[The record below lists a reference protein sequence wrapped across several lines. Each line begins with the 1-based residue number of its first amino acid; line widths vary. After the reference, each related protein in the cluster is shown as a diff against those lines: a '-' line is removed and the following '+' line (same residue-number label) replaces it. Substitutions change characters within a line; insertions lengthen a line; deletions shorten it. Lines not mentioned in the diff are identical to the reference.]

1 MQRSTSLVGQSWPGV
16 VKLVVAVGIAYFL
29 VARLGLALRTNP
41 AGVAFFWP
49 AAGVAVGA
57 LVVLGPS
64 AWLPT
69 SIAVASASIATNLLI
84 GRNTWLVFIFAFV
97 NVAQALLTAWLIERW
112 FGRTIKLED
121 LRQVLG
127 FLVASAVG
135 AAIVA
140 VGAAGAVALVQAMAS
155 SLPVLH
161 LLFVG
166 CLLGVVTV
174 APVLIGLAEAV
185 RELPPRR
192 ELIEGAAG
200 LATLAALSV
209 FAISLPEGPWAT
221 SLPEILVFCPL
232 LWVAVRCRPVFS
244 AAAAFFVA
252 LAVVWSK
259 TFNLGYFGN
268 GDIPILDRLF
278 AAQSFVLA
286 AAVVAFVLSALF
298 AERRRSE
305 TALKLGNGL
314 LRDSNERLQL
324 ALGAAELGVFS
335 LDLDTGLLECDALT
349 ARIHGHVSLPKTIK
363 DGRRFVHPDD
373 RVCIDTPFAEAQ
385 STWNAEYR
393 VVHPPGHPQA
403 GEVRW
408 VAFEGSTMRDAQGKS
423 VRLLG
428 ISRDITQRKKAE
440 QALAE
445 RDVQLA
451 LAGKAALVGSYTYD
465 ISADS
470 LLVSESYPAIHGLP
484 EGTTKSTRSD
494 WERRVHP
501 DDLARMT
508 ALRHQAFRERRG
520 EIGTEYRIVR
530 DGEIRW
536 IESRSFI
543 SYDSDGN
550 AQRMIGVNIDVTE
563 RKQTEAR
570 FADLNTQF
578 DLAHKA
584 ARVGCY
590 TYDISARTV
599 RFSRASRASYGLSQS
614 AMEIT
619 AQQWFARVHRD
630 DQQHLRAEHIRAFK
644 ERRPEVINEFR
655 FVRPGGEV
663 RWIEGRSLVVY
674 DQAGR
679 AERMTGV
686 YIDVTDRKQTEAL
699 LRESKARLADA
710 LAAGQVMAFE
720 WNAVTGQSR
729 RSDNVAQILGIEQG
743 PASVPRND
751 FLRHVHPDDRMSLKS
766 RIRELRPGNPSY
778 VLNFRF
784 VRPDGRE
791 VWLEETAKAEFDA
804 TGRLLRIKGLTRDI
818 TERKGLEE
826 DKNLLIAEL
835 DHRVKNVLS
844 IVSVVASRTQ
854 ETSQSMADFVAAL
867 DGRIKSMAITH
878 ELLSYRRWHG
888 IPLAELVDRELA
900 PYATGSNTQI
910 EGPDVILSADAGQA
924 IAMVFHE
931 LATNAAKFGALSTA
945 RGRVCVRWS
954 QKRNGHAHSLLSVH
968 WEERGGPNVMPQTRS
983 GYGTSV
989 IRDLIPYELGG
1000 AVDLVHAP
1008 EGVRCRLEIPA
1019 HWLSSGKAPGD
1030 LSMDPGLR
1038 HHSTQRG

>member
-1 MQRSTSLVGQSWPGV
+1 
-16 VKLVVAVGIAYFL
+16 
-29 VARLGLALRTNP
+29 
-41 AGVAFFWP
+41 
-49 AAGVAVGA
+49 
-57 LVVLGPS
+57 
-64 AWLPT
+64 
-69 SIAVASASIATNLLI
+69 
-84 GRNTWLVFIFAFV
+84 
-97 NVAQALLTAWLIERW
+97 
-112 FGRTIKLED
+112 
-121 LRQVLG
+121 
-127 FLVASAVG
+127 
-135 AAIVA
+135 
-140 VGAAGAVALVQAMAS
+140 
-155 SLPVLH
+155 
-161 LLFVG
+161 
-166 CLLGVVTV
+166 
-174 APVLIGLAEAV
+174 
-185 RELPPRR
+185 
-192 ELIEGAAG
+192 
-200 LATLAALSV
+200 
-209 FAISLPEGPWAT
+209 
-221 SLPEILVFCPL
+221 
-232 LWVAVRCRPVFS
+232 
-244 AAAAFFVA
+244 
-252 LAVVWSK
+252 
-259 TFNLGYFGN
+259 
-268 GDIPILDRLF
+268 
-278 AAQSFVLA
+278 
-286 AAVVAFVLSALF
+286 
-298 AERRRSE
+298 
-305 TALKLGNGL
+305 
-314 LRDSNERLQL
+314 
-324 ALGAAELGVFS
+324 
-335 LDLDTGLLECDALT
+335 
-349 ARIHGHVSLPKTIK
+349 
-363 DGRRFVHPDD
+363 
-373 RVCIDTPFAEAQ
+373 
-385 STWNAEYR
+385 
-393 VVHPPGHPQA
+393 
-403 GEVRW
+403 
-408 VAFEGSTMRDAQGKS
+408 
-423 VRLLG
+423 
-428 ISRDITQRKKAE
+428 
-440 QALAE
+440 
-445 RDVQLA
+445 
-451 LAGKAALVGSYTYD
+451 
-465 ISADS
+465 
-470 LLVSESYPAIHGLP
+470 
-484 EGTTKSTRSD
+484 
-494 WERRVHP
+494 
-501 DDLARMT
+501 MT

-550 AQRMIGVNIDVTE
+550 AQRVIGVNIDVTE

-614 AMEIT
+614 TMEIT

-699 LRESKARLADA
+699 LGESKTRLADA

-751 FLRHVHPDDRMSLKS
+751 FLRHVHPDDRMCLKS

-818 TERKGLEE
+818 NERKGLEE

-1019 HWLSSGKAPGD
+1019 HWLSSGNAPGD

-1038 HHSTQRG
+1038 HYSA